1 MAKEKAEKKAAEPK
15 KEKAAAE
22 PKKEKATAEAKAE
35 KHAADAAHDHDHK
48 DEKGHGHGKE
58 KKHHEP
64 KAPKP
69 EHKAWHAKS
78 KPREQ
83 MRCEVKNCKRRYR
96 AKGYCV
102 SHYREWRHG
111 KFGKQR
117 YTSCTANNCTKPMG
131 VSRQGYCEDHW
142 IAVYKKG
149 ESVSAKVVE
158 AAPEK
163 EAKAKESAA

>member
-15 KEKAAAE
+15 EK
-22 PKKEKATAEAKAE
+22 KATAEKSEKHDKQHAEAKA
-35 KHAADAAHDHDHK
+35 DAHGHDHK

-64 KAPKP
+64 KPAKP

-78 KPREQ
+78 KPREE

-102 SHYREWRHG
+102 AHYREWRHG
-111 KFGKQR
+111 KFGKKR
-117 YTSCTANNCTKPMG
+117 YTSCMANNCTKPMG
-131 VSRQGYCEDHW
+131 MSRQGFCEDHW

-149 ESVSAKVVE
+149 ESVNAKVVE

-163 EAKAKESAA
+163 ESAAKESAA